1 VKNGKIS
8 DPLRGHFFTHIDI
21 AGRFSAIGLKS
32 EYSGRKWPFSNSVH
46 ENILQTI
53 VNTAT
58 VVIGHQ

>member
-1 VKNGKIS
+1 MKKFQIPSWGI
-8 DPLRGHFFTHIDI
+8 FFTHIDI